1 MTTSGVNRKRQ
12 LSIRGRV
19 RASLSSPLAGAPVAV
34 WLPALAIVGLMLVPL
49 IYLVIRATGAGEGW
63 LDEILRERTF
73 TLLRNTV
80 TLTAAVTV
88 SSVLLSLPLA
98 WLTTRTDLPWRRF
111 WSIITPLPLVIP
123 SYVGAFAVVAFLGPR
138 GMLQGWLEPILGIER
153 LPEIYGFAGAWL
165 TLTLFAFPYVLLSL
179 RAAMNGLDPALE
191 ESSRSMGFGAFRTF
205 LYVTLPSLRPA
216 IAAGSLL
223 IALYVISDF
232 GAVSLMQYDSF
243 TRGIYNQYRGAF
255 DRSIAATLALVLV
268 MLTLLI
274 LVAESWTRG
283 RARYYRS
290 SAGVTRPSK
299 RHELGRWK
307 YPAIAFCVAVSALT
321 MVMPLFVIVYWL
333 VRGVRAGEPIVFV
346 WDAALNSGLVSLIAA
361 IAALIVATPI
371 VVFSVRYPGW
381 LSYLAER
388 LSYMGYAL
396 PGIVVAL
403 AFVFF
408 GANYLTPMY
417 QTLGM
422 LVLAYVV
429 LFLPQAVGIMR
440 SALLQVNPHIE
451 EAAKSLGSS
460 SGLVWLKITGPL
472 VRSGLISGG
481 LLVFLTV
488 MKELPATIL
497 LHPIGFDTLPMRIWN
512 ATLEGFW
519 ARAAAPSLLLIL
531 VAALPMILL
540 AINEDRQERDRQ

>member
-1 MTTSGVNRKRQ
+1 M
-12 LSIRGRV
+12 I
-19 RASLSSPLAGAPVAV
+19 
-34 WLPALAIVGLMLVPL
+34 VPL
-49 IYLVIRATGAGEGW
+49 LYLVIRSTGGDASWFEQ
-63 LDEILRERTF
+63 IFRERTF
-73 TLLRNTV
+73 NLLQNTV
-80 TLTAAVTV
+80 FLTLAVTF
-88 SSVLLSLPLA
+88 SSVAVALPLA

-111 WSIITPLPLVIP
+111 WSIVTPLPLVIP
-123 SYVGAFAVVAFLGPR
+123 SYVGAFTVIAFLGPR
-138 GMLQGWLEPILGIER
+138 GMLQGWLEPVFGIER

-191 ESSRSMGFGAFRTF
+191 ESSRSMGFGAITTF
-205 LYVTLPSLRPA
+205 FYVTLPNLRPA

-232 GAVSLMQYDSF
+232 GAVSLMQYDTF

-255 DRSIAATLALVLV
+255 DRSTAATLALVLV
-268 MLTLLI
+268 ALTAIILL
-274 LVAESWTRG
+274 AESWMRG

-307 YPAIAFCVAVSALT
+307 YPAVGYCIAVSTVALI
-321 MVMPLFVIVYWL
+321 MPLFVIGFWL
-333 VRGVRAGEPIVFV
+333 QRGLRAGEPLVLV
-346 WDAALNSGLVSLIAA
+346 WDAAFNSGMVSLL
-361 IAALIVATPI
+361 AALAALVMATPI
-371 VVFSVRYPGW
+371 VIFSVRYPTW
-381 LSYLAER
+381 LSYLCER
-388 LSYMGYAL
+388 LSYMGFAL

-408 GANYLTPMY
+408 GANYLTPLY

-422 LVLAYVV
+422 LILAYVV

-440 SALLQVNPHIE
+440 SALLQINPHIE

-460 SGLVWLKITGPL
+460 SSGVWFKITGPL
-472 VRSGLISGG
+472 IRSGMVSGG

-531 VAALPMILL
+531 VAAIPMILL
-540 AINEDRQERDRQ
+540 AINEDRRDRQSR

>member
-1 MTTSGVNRKRQ
+1 VTTSGVNRRQ
-12 LSIRGRV
+12 NRTTWGRF
-19 RASLSSPLAGAPVAV
+19 RSALASPLAGAPVAV
-34 WLPALAIVGLMLVPL
+34 WLPALAIVSLMIVPL
-49 IYLVIRATGAGEGW
+49 AYLIIRATDGGTGW
-63 LDEILRERTF
+63 IEEIFRERTF
-73 TLLRNTV
+73 TLLRNTITLTVAV
-80 TLTAAVTV
+80 TLSA
-88 SSVLLSLPLA
+88 VLLSLPLA

-111 WSIITPLPLVIP
+111 WSIVTPLPLVIP
-123 SYVGAFAVVAFLGPR
+123 SYVGAFTVVAFLGPR
-138 GMLQGWLEPILGIER
+138 GMLQSWLEPIFGIQR
-153 LPEIYGFAGAWL
+153 LPEIYGFTGAWL

-191 ESSRSMGFGAFRTF
+191 ESSRSMGFGSFATF
-205 LYVTLPSLRPA
+205 YYVTLPNLRPA

-223 IALYVISDF
+223 ISLYVISDF

-255 DRSIAATLALVLV
+255 DRSVAATLALVLV
-268 MLTLLI
+268 LLTAVILI
-274 LVAESWTRG
+274 AESWTRG
-283 RARYYRS
+283 RARYHRS
-290 SAGVTRPSK
+290 SAGATRPPK
-299 RHELGRWK
+299 RHELGSWK
-307 YPAIAFCVAVSALT
+307 YPALGFCMFVSLIT
-321 MVMPLFVIVYWL
+321 MIMPLFVIGYWL
-333 VRGVRAGEPIVFV
+333 FRGVSAGEPFVFV
-346 WDAALNSGLVSLIAA
+346 WDAALNSGMVSLIAA
-361 IAALIVATPI
+361 IAALLMATPI
-371 VVFSVRYPGW
+371 VIFSVRYPSW

-408 GANYLTPMY
+408 GANYLTPLY

-460 SGLVWLKITGPL
+460 SGLVWLKVTGPL
-472 VRSGLISGG
+472 IRSGMISGG

-519 ARAAAPSLLLIL
+519 SRAAAPSLLLIL
-531 VAALPMILL
+531 VAAIPMILL
-540 AINEDRQERDRQ
+540 AINEDRRDQNRN

>member
-1 MTTSGVNRKRQ
+1 MTTGGVNRER
-12 LSIRGRV
+12 SRTTGGRV
-19 RASLSSPLAGAPVAV
+19 RSALSSPLAGAPVAV
-34 WLPALAIVGLMLVPL
+34 WLPALAIVSLMIIPL
-49 IYLVIRATGAGEGW
+49 AYLVIRSAGGDSPW
-63 LDEILRERTF
+63 LEEVFRERTF
-73 TLLRNTV
+73 VLLRNTITLTVAV
-80 TLTAAVTV
+80 TL

-111 WSIITPLPLVIP
+111 WSIVTPLPLVIP
-123 SYVGAFAVVAFLGPR
+123 SYVGAFTVVAFLGPR
-138 GMLQGWLEPILGIER
+138 GMLQGWLEPIFGIER
-153 LPEIYGFAGAWL
+153 LPEIYGFTGAWL

-179 RAAMNGLDPALE
+179 RAAMNGLDSALE
-191 ESSRSMGFGAFRTF
+191 ESSRSMGFGALSTF
-205 LYVTLPSLRPA
+205 LYVTLPNLRPA

-255 DRSIAATLALVLV
+255 DRSVAATLALVLV
-268 MLTLLI
+268 MLTAII

-290 SAGVTRPSK
+290 SAGVTRPPK
-299 RHELGRWK
+299 RHELGAWR
-307 YPAIAFCVAVSALT
+307 YPALGYCIAVSSITLI
-321 MVMPLFVIVYWL
+321 MPLFVIGYWL
-333 VRGVRAGEPIVFV
+333 LRGVRAGEPFVLV
-346 WDAALNSGLVSLIAA
+346 WDAALNSGMVSLIAA
-361 IAALIVATPI
+361 ITALFMATPI
-371 VVFSVRYPGW
+371 VIFSVRYPGW
-381 LSYLAER
+381 LSYLCER

-408 GANYLTPMY
+408 GANYLTPLY

-460 SGLVWLKITGPL
+460 SGRVWLRVTGPL
-472 VRSGLISGG
+472 VRSGMISGG

-512 ATLEGFW
+512 ATLDGFW
-519 ARAAAPSLLLIL
+519 ARAAAPSLLLIF
-531 VAALPMILL
+531 VAAAPMILL
-540 AINEDRQERDRQ
+540 AINEDRRERGRG

>member
-1 MTTSGVNRKRQ
+1 MTIGGFNRDHERTW
-12 LSIRGRV
+12 LTRLRV
-19 RASLSSPLAGAPVAV
+19 AVSSPFAGAPVV
-34 WLPALAIVGLMLVPL
+34 IWLPALLVVSLMFVPL
-49 IYLVIRATGAGEGW
+49 VYLGVRATDGGMGW
-63 LDEILRERTF
+63 VDVLVRDRTI
-73 TLLRNTV
+73 TLLRNTIVLTV
-80 TLTAAVTV
+80 TVTAA
-88 SSVLLSLPLA
+88 SVALSLPLA

-111 WSIITPLPLVIP
+111 WAIVTPLPLVIP
-123 SYVGAFAVVAFLGPR
+123 SYVGAFAVIAFLGPR
-138 GMLQGWLEPILGIER
+138 GMLQGWLEPLFGIER
-153 LPEIYGFAGAWL
+153 LPEIYGFAGASL
-165 TLTLFAFPYVLLSL
+165 TLTLFAFPYVLLAL
-179 RAAMNGLDPALE
+179 RSAMNGLDPALE
-191 ESSRSMGFGAFRTF
+191 ESSRSMGFGAFWTF
-205 LYVTLPSLRPA
+205 IHVTLPSLRPA
-216 IAAGSLL
+216 IAAGALL

-255 DRSIAATLALVLV
+255 DRSVAATLALVLV
-268 MLTLLI
+268 MLTLVI
-274 LVAESWTRG
+274 LLLEGWTRG

-290 SAGVTRPSK
+290 TAGVTRPAK
-299 RHELGRWK
+299 VHQLGRWT
-307 YPAIAFCVAVSALT
+307 YPAVAYCAFIVMLTLLMPISVVS
-321 MVMPLFVIVYWL
+321 YWL
-333 VRGVRAGEPIVFV
+333 VRGVSAGEPLELV
-346 WDAALNSGLVSLIAA
+346 WDAALNSGMVSVL
-361 IAALIVATPI
+361 AALAALLMATPI
-371 VVFSVRYPGW
+371 VLFSVRYPSW
-381 LSYLAER
+381 LSYLFER

-408 GANYLTPMY
+408 GANYLTPLY

-460 SGLVWLKITGPL
+460 QLRVWVRVTGPL
-472 VRSGLISGG
+472 VRSGLVSGG

-497 LHPIGFDTLPMRIWN
+497 LHPIGFETLPMRIWN

-531 VAALPMILL
+531 VAAIPMILL
-540 AINEDRQERDRQ
+540 AINEDRRHRQN

>member
-1 MTTSGVNRKRQ
+1 MTTSGVDRKQ
-12 LSIRGRV
+12 NLSFWGRV
-19 RASLSSPLAGAPVAV
+19 RTSLAAPLAGAPVAV
-34 WLPALAIVGLMLVPL
+34 WLPALAIVLLMVAPLV
-49 IYLVIRATGAGEGW
+49 YLVIRSADAGAGW
-63 LDEILRERTF
+63 IDEVFRERTF
-73 TLLRNTV
+73 VLFRNTV
-80 TLTAAVTV
+80 TLTAAVTI
-88 SSVLLSLPLA
+88 SSVMLSLPLA

-111 WSIITPLPLVIP
+111 WSIVTPLPLVIP
-123 SYVGAFAVVAFLGPR
+123 SYVGAYTVIAFLGPR
-138 GMLQGWLEPILGIER
+138 GMLQGWLEPIFGIER
-153 LPEIYGFAGAWL
+153 LPQIYGFAGAWL

-191 ESSRSMGFGAFRTF
+191 ESSRSMGFGALSTF
-205 LYVTLPSLRPA
+205 MYVTLPNLRPA

-268 MLTLLI
+268 MLTALI
-274 LVAESWTRG
+274 LIAESWTRG

-290 SAGVTRPSK
+290 SAGVTRPPK
-299 RHELGRWK
+299 RHELGSWK
-307 YPAIAFCVAVSALT
+307 IPALGFCIAVSSIT
-321 MVMPLFVIVYWL
+321 MIMPLFVIGYWL
-333 VRGVRAGEPIVFV
+333 ARGLQAGEPFVFV
-346 WDAALNSGLVSLIAA
+346 WDAALNSGMVSLVAA
-361 IAALIVATPI
+361 IAALIFATPI
-371 VVFSVRYPGW
+371 VIFSVRYPSW

-408 GANYLTPMY
+408 GANYLTPLY

-531 VAALPMILL
+531 VAAIPMILL
-540 AINEDRQERDRQ
+540 AINEDRRDQSS

>member
-1 MTTSGVNRKRQ
+1 VSTGGVNRKSQ
-12 LSIRGRV
+12 QNVLGRF
-19 RASLSSPLAGAPVAV
+19 RSSVMSPFAGAPVAV
-34 WLPALAIVGLMLVPL
+34 WLPALLIVSLMIVPL
-49 IYLVIRATGAGEGW
+49 AYLAIRATGGDGNWIDQVFRA
-63 LDEILRERTF
+63 RTL

-80 TLTAAVTV
+80 TLTVAVTV
-88 SSVLLSLPLA
+88 SSVLISLPLA

-111 WSIITPLPLVIP
+111 WAIATPLPLVIP

-138 GMLQGWLEPILGIER
+138 GMLQGWLEPLFGIQR
-153 LPEIYGFAGAWL
+153 LPEIYGFTGAWL

-191 ESSRSMGFGAFRTF
+191 ESSRSMGFGAFFTF
-205 LYVTLPSLRPA
+205 LYITLPNLRPA

-255 DRSIAATLALVLV
+255 DRSVAATLALILV
-268 MLTLLI
+268 MLTMIILL
-274 LVAESWTRG
+274 AEGWTRG

-290 SAGVTRPSK
+290 SAGVTRPPK
-299 RHELGRWK
+299 KHELGAWK
-307 YPAIAFCVAVSALT
+307 YPALAYCIFISLIT
-321 MVMPLFVIVYWL
+321 MLMPLFVIGYWL
-333 VRGVRAGEPIVFV
+333 VRGLRAGEPLVLV
-346 WDAALNSGLVSLIAA
+346 WDAALNSGFVSLVAA
-361 IAALIVATPI
+361 ITALIMATPI

-381 LSYLAER
+381 LSYLCER

-408 GANYLTPMY
+408 GANYLTPLY
-417 QTLGM
+417 QTIGM

-440 SALLQVNPHIE
+440 SALLQVNPHVE

-460 SGLVWLKITGPL
+460 SLRVWIRVTGPL
-472 VRSGLISGG
+472 VRSGLVSGG

-531 VAALPMILL
+531 VAAVPMILL
-540 AINEDRQERDRQ
+540 AINEDRRERGRG

>member
-1 MTTSGVNRKRQ
+1 VTTGGTNRTN
-12 LSIRGRV
+12 LRV
-19 RASLSSPLAGAPVAV
+19 VFGQARSVFGSPLAGAPVV
-34 WLPALAIVGLMLVPL
+34 LWLPALLIVGLMVVPL
-49 IYLVIRATGAGEGW
+49 AYLVIRSTGGDGSWFE
-63 LDEILRERTF
+63 EIFRERTF
-73 TLLRNTV
+73 VLLRNTI
-80 TLTAAVTV
+80 TLTFAVTAA
-88 SSVLLSLPLA
+88 SVLLSLPLA

-111 WSIITPLPLVIP
+111 WSIVLPLPLVIP
-123 SYVGAFAVVAFLGPR
+123 SYVGAYAVVAFLGPR
-138 GMLQGWLEPILGIER
+138 GMLQGWLEPVFGIQR
-153 LPEIYGFAGAWL
+153 LPEIYGFTGAWL

-179 RAAMNGLDPALE
+179 RSAMNGLDPSLE
-191 ESSRSMGFGAFRTF
+191 ESSRSMGFSAFETF
-205 LYVTLPSLRPA
+205 RYVTLPNLRPA

-243 TRGIYNQYRGAF
+243 TRGIYNQYRAAF
-255 DRSIAATLALVLV
+255 DRSVAATLALVLV
-268 MLTLLI
+268 MLTMLI
-274 LVAESWTRG
+274 LFAEGWTRG

-290 SAGVTRPSK
+290 TAGTTRPAK
-299 RHELGRWK
+299 RNELGNWK
-307 YPAIAFCVAVSALT
+307 YPALAFCIAVSIVT
-321 MVMPLFVIVYWL
+321 MVMPIFVITYWL
-333 VRGVRAGEPIVFV
+333 IRGLQAGEPLLLV
-346 WDAALNSGLVSLIAA
+346 WDAALNSGMVSLIAA
-361 IAALIVATPI
+361 ITALIMAAPI
-371 VVFSVRYPGW
+371 VLFSVRHPSW
-381 LSYLAER
+381 LSYLVER

-408 GANYLTPMY
+408 GANYLTPLY

-422 LVLAYVV
+422 LILAYVV

-440 SALLQVNPHIE
+440 SALLQVNPHVE

-460 SGLVWLKITGPL
+460 SMRVWLRVTGPL
-472 VRSGLISGG
+472 VRSGLLSGG

-531 VAALPMILL
+531 VAAIPMVLL
-540 AINEDRQERDRQ
+540 AVNEDRRDQRNR

>member
-1 MTTSGVNRKRQ
+1 VTSGGVHRTEN
-12 LSIRGRV
+12 LSSWGRV
-19 RASLSSPLAGAPVAV
+19 RASLSSSLGGAPVIV
-34 WLPALAIVGLMLVPL
+34 WLPALAIVALMFVPL
-49 IYLVIRATGAGEGW
+49 IYLVIRSVGGDGSW
-63 LDEILRERTF
+63 IDEIFRERTF
-73 TLLRNTV
+73 VLLRNTV
-80 TLTAAVTV
+80 TLTAAVTF
-88 SSVLLSLPLA
+88 SSVAIALPLA
-98 WLTTRTDLPWRRF
+98 WLTTQTDLPWRRF
-111 WSIITPLPLVIP
+111 WSIVTPLPLVIP
-123 SYVGAFAVVAFLGPR
+123 SYVGAYAVIAFLGPR
-138 GMLQGWLEPILGIER
+138 GMLQGWLEPIFGIQR
-153 LPEIYGFAGAWL
+153 LPEIYGFTGAWL

-191 ESSRSMGFGAFRTF
+191 ESSRSMGFGAIATF
-205 LYVTLPSLRPA
+205 VYVTLPNLRPA

-268 MLTLLI
+268 LLTLII
-274 LVAESWTRG
+274 LLAESWTRG

-290 SAGVTRPSK
+290 SAGVTRPPK
-299 RHELGRWK
+299 RHELGGWK
-307 YPAIAFCVAVSALT
+307 IPAVAYCALVSLIT
-321 MVMPLFVIVYWL
+321 MIMPVAVIVYWL
-333 VRGVRAGEPIVFV
+333 YRGLSAGEPLVLV
-346 WDAALNSGLVSLIAA
+346 WDAALNSGMVSLL
-361 IAALIVATPI
+361 AALAALAMATPI
-371 VVFSVRYPGW
+371 VIFSVRYPTW
-381 LSYLAER
+381 LSYLSER
-388 LSYMGYAL
+388 MSYMGFAL

-408 GANYLTPMY
+408 GANYLTPLY

-422 LVLAYVV
+422 LILAYVV

-440 SALLQVNPHIE
+440 SALLQINPHIE

-460 SGLVWLKITGPL
+460 SIRVWVRVTGPL
-472 VRSGLISGG
+472 IRSGMVSGG

-531 VAALPMILL
+531 VAAIPMILL
-540 AINEDRQERDRQ
+540 AINEDRRDRQQR

>member
-1 MTTSGVNRKRQ
+1 MNRTNLRVVFGQ
-12 LSIRGRV
+12 ARSIFG
-19 RASLSSPLAGAPVAV
+19 SPLAGAPAV
-34 WLPALAIVGLMLVPL
+34 IWLPALLIVGLMIVPL
-49 IYLVIRATGAGEGW
+49 AYLIIRATGGDGSW
-63 LDEILRERTF
+63 VDEIFRERTF
-73 TLLRNTV
+73 VLLRNTI
-80 TLTAAVTV
+80 TLTFAVTAA
-88 SSVLLSLPLA
+88 SVLLSLPLA

-111 WSIITPLPLVIP
+111 WSIVLPLPLVIP
-123 SYVGAFAVVAFLGPR
+123 SYVGAYAVVAFLGPR
-138 GMLQGWLEPILGIER
+138 GMLQSWLEPVFGIQR
-153 LPEIYGFAGAWL
+153 LPEIYGFTGAWL

-179 RAAMNGLDPALE
+179 RSAMNGLDPSLE
-191 ESSRSMGFGAFRTF
+191 ESSRSMGFGAFETF
-205 LYVTLPSLRPA
+205 RYVTLPNLRPA

-243 TRGIYNQYRGAF
+243 TRGIYNQYRAAF

-268 MLTLLI
+268 MLTVLI
-274 LVAESWTRG
+274 LFAEGWTRG

-290 SAGVTRPSK
+290 SAGSNRPAK
-299 RHELGRWK
+299 RNELGKWK
-307 YPAIAFCVAVSALT
+307 YPALAFCIAVSIVT
-321 MVMPLFVIVYWL
+321 MVMPLFVISYWL
-333 VRGVRAGEPIVFV
+333 IRGLQAGEPLMLV
-346 WDAALNSGLVSLIAA
+346 WDAALNSGMVSLIAA
-361 IAALIVATPI
+361 VAALIMAAPI
-371 VVFSVRYPGW
+371 VLFSVRHPSW
-381 LSYLAER
+381 LSYLIER

-408 GANYLTPMY
+408 GANYLTPLY

-440 SALLQVNPHIE
+440 SALLQVNPHVE

-460 SGLVWLKITGPL
+460 SLRVWFRVTGPL
-472 VRSGLISGG
+472 VRSGLLSGG

-497 LHPIGFDTLPMRIWN
+497 LHPIGFNTLPMRIWN

-531 VAALPMILL
+531 VAAIPMILL
-540 AINEDRQERDRQ
+540 AINEDRRDQQHR

>member
-1 MTTSGVNRKRQ
+1 VATGGTNRTN
-12 LSIRGRV
+12 IRAYIGQAR
-19 RASLSSPLAGAPVAV
+19 SLLGSPFAGAPVV
-34 WLPALAIVGLMLVPL
+34 IWLPALLIVGLMIVPL
-49 IYLVIRATGAGEGW
+49 AYLVIRSTGGDSSW
-63 LDEILRERTF
+63 IDEILRERTF
-73 TLLRNTV
+73 VLLRNTV
-80 TLTAAVTV
+80 TLTFAVTASCV
-88 SSVLLSLPLA
+88 ALSLPLA

-111 WSIITPLPLVIP
+111 WAIVLPLPLVIP
-123 SYVGAFAVVAFLGPR
+123 SYVGAYAVVAFLGPR
-138 GMLQGWLEPILGIER
+138 GMLQGWMEPIFGIER
-153 LPEIYGFAGAWL
+153 LPEIYGFSGAWL
-165 TLTLFAFPYVLLSL
+165 TLTLFSFPYVLLSL
-179 RAAMNGLDPALE
+179 RSAMNGLDSSLE
-191 ESSRSMGFGAFRTF
+191 ESSRSMGFSALETFR
-205 LYVTLPSLRPA
+205 YVTLPNLRPA

-243 TRGIYNQYRGAF
+243 TRGIYNQYRAAF

-268 MLTLLI
+268 MLTGLI
-274 LVAESWTRG
+274 LLAEGWTRG

-290 SAGVTRPSK
+290 SSGVTRPPK
-299 RHELGRWK
+299 QNELGRWK
-307 YPAIAFCVAVSALT
+307 YPALAFCIAVSLVT
-321 MVMPLFVIVYWL
+321 MIMPLFVIGYWL
-333 VRGVRAGEPIVFV
+333 IRGLQAGEPLLLV
-346 WDAALNSGLVSLIAA
+346 WDAALNSGMVSLIAA
-361 IAALIVATPI
+361 LAALLMAAPI
-371 VVFSVRYPGW
+371 VLFSVRHPSW
-381 LSYLAER
+381 LSYLIER
-388 LSYMGYAL
+388 MSYMGYAL

-408 GANYLTPMY
+408 GANYLTPLY

-422 LVLAYVV
+422 LILAYVV
-429 LFLPQAVGIMR
+429 LFLPQAVGILR

-460 SGLVWLKITGPL
+460 SFRVWLRVTGPL
-472 VRSGLISGG
+472 VRSGLLSGG

-531 VAALPMILL
+531 VAAIPMILL
-540 AINEDRQERDRQ
+540 AMNEDRRDQRSP

>member
-1 MTTSGVNRKRQ
+1 MNRTNLRVVFGQ
-12 LSIRGRV
+12 ARSIFG
-19 RASLSSPLAGAPVAV
+19 SPLAGAPAV
-34 WLPALAIVGLMLVPL
+34 IWLPALLIVGLMIVPL
-49 IYLVIRATGAGEGW
+49 AYLIIRATGGDGSW
-63 LDEILRERTF
+63 VDEIFRERTF
-73 TLLRNTV
+73 VLLRNTI
-80 TLTAAVTV
+80 TLTFAVTAA
-88 SSVLLSLPLA
+88 SVLLSLPLA

-111 WSIITPLPLVIP
+111 WSIVLPLPLVIP
-123 SYVGAFAVVAFLGPR
+123 SYVGAYAVVAFLGPR
-138 GMLQGWLEPILGIER
+138 GMLQSWLEPVFGIQR
-153 LPEIYGFAGAWL
+153 LPEIYGFTGAWL

-179 RAAMNGLDPALE
+179 RSAMNGLDPSLE
-191 ESSRSMGFGAFRTF
+191 ESSRSMGFGAFETF
-205 LYVTLPSLRPA
+205 RYVTLPNLRPA

-243 TRGIYNQYRGAF
+243 TRGIYNQYRAAF

-268 MLTLLI
+268 MLTVLI
-274 LVAESWTRG
+274 LFAEGWTRG

-290 SAGVTRPSK
+290 SAGSNRPAK
-299 RHELGRWK
+299 RNGLGKWK
-307 YPAIAFCVAVSALT
+307 YPALAFCIAVSIVT
-321 MVMPLFVIVYWL
+321 MVMPLFVISYWL
-333 VRGVRAGEPIVFV
+333 IRGLQAGEPLMLV
-346 WDAALNSGLVSLIAA
+346 WDAALNSGMVSLIAA
-361 IAALIVATPI
+361 LAALIMAAPI
-371 VVFSVRYPGW
+371 VLFSVRHPSW
-381 LSYLAER
+381 LSYLIER

-408 GANYLTPMY
+408 GANYLTPLY

-440 SALLQVNPHIE
+440 SALLQVNPHVE

-460 SGLVWLKITGPL
+460 SLRVWFRVTGPL
-472 VRSGLISGG
+472 VRSGLLSGG

-497 LHPIGFDTLPMRIWN
+497 LHPIGFNTLPMRIWN

-531 VAALPMILL
+531 VAAIPMILL
-540 AINEDRQERDRQ
+540 AINEDRRDQQHR

>member
-1 MTTSGVNRKRQ
+1 MSGVNRKQTQTLLGR
-12 LSIRGRV
+12 IRSLL
-19 RASLSSPLAGAPVAV
+19 ASPFAGAPVTV
-34 WLPALAIVGLMLVPL
+34 WFPALAIVSLMIVPL
-49 IYLVIRATGAGEGW
+49 AYLVIRATGGGDGW
-63 LDEILRERTF
+63 IDEVFRERTF
-73 TLLRNTV
+73 RLLRNTV
-80 TLTAAVTV
+80 TLTLAVTA

-111 WSIITPLPLVIP
+111 WSIVTPLPLVIP
-123 SYVGAFAVVAFLGPR
+123 SYVGAYAVVAFLGPR
-138 GMLQGWLEPILGIER
+138 GMLQGWLEPVFGIER
-153 LPEIYGFAGAWL
+153 LPEIYGFTGAWL

-191 ESSRSMGFGAFRTF
+191 ESSRSMGFGAFSTF
-205 LYVTLPSLRPA
+205 YYVTLPNLRPA

-268 MLTLLI
+268 SLTVVILI
-274 LVAESWTRG
+274 AESWTRG

-290 SAGVTRPSK
+290 TAGVTRPPK
-299 RHELGRWK
+299 EHELGSWK
-307 YPAIAFCVAVSALT
+307 YPALGYCIVVSLIT
-321 MVMPLFVIVYWL
+321 MVMPLFVILYWL
-333 VRGVRAGEPIVFV
+333 VRGLQAGEPFMLV
-346 WDAALNSGLVSLIAA
+346 WDAALNSGFVSLVAA
-361 IAALIVATPI
+361 ITALLMAAPI
-371 VVFSVRYPGW
+371 VIFSVRYPGW
-381 LSYLAER
+381 LSYLCER

-408 GANYLTPMY
+408 GANYLTPLY
-417 QTLGM
+417 QTIGM

-460 SGLVWLKITGPL
+460 SLRVWVGVTGPL
-472 VRSGLISGG
+472 VRSGLVSGG

-531 VAALPMILL
+531 VAAVPMILL
-540 AINEDRQERDRQ
+540 AINEDRREQRNN